1 MRKFLIGLTPPTCL
15 IADLVS
21 YHISKDGLLN
31 VRVLRPFNR
40 ITNMTKNTLRGCSF
54 CITEFEANKKPP
66 YLPRSNMTVE
76 NRVGLGC

>member
-1 MRKFLIGLTPPTCL
+1 MRKILIGLTQPTCL

-40 ITNMTKNTLRGCSF
+40 ITNMTKSTFRGVLF
-54 CITEFEANKKPP
+54 
-66 YLPRSNMTVE
+66 V
-76 NRVGLGC
+76 